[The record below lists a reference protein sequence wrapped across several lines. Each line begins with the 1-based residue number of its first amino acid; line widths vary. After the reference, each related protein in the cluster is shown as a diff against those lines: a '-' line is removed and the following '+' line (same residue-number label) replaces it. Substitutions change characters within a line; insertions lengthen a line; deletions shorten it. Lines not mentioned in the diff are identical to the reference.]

1 MGVGAKLLGLGLVTL
16 GLAVT
21 GTMVVVFW
29 VSLCV
34 STWELV
40 AHWVSA
46 LESLWKPCGA
56 FWRGCDIIRGVAH

>member
-1 MGVGAKLLGLGLVTL
+1 MLGLGPLTV

-21 GTMVVVFW
+21 GTVVVGFW
-29 VSLCV
+29 VSLGV
-34 STWELV
+34 SAWELV

-56 FWRGCDIIRGVAH
+56 FWRGCDIIRGVTH